1 MSEAEEKSTP
11 QRVPVLS
18 KQLKL
23 IGDGTQGVLL
33 GMVCKSCG
41 THFFGSPRFCLKCT
55 SSDIERVELSKEGVL
70 YSFTIVRAPPPGWQ
84 GSVPYILGSVK
95 LPEGPQV
102 RSEVVDC
109 PEEAIWE
116 EELDIPDV
124 YWADDIR
131 GIEHPELRQDFQRY
145 LKVHHSTVGNS

>member
-1 MSEAEEKSTP
+1 MSEAEEKST

-102 RSEVVDC
+102 CSEVVDC
-109 PEEAIWE
+109 PEEALKIGMPMELTLRVGGKDKE
-116 EELDIPDV
+116 ENEIVV
-124 YWADDIR
+124 YKWR
-131 GIEHPELRQDFQRY
+131 PTSR
-145 LKVHHSTVGNS
+145 